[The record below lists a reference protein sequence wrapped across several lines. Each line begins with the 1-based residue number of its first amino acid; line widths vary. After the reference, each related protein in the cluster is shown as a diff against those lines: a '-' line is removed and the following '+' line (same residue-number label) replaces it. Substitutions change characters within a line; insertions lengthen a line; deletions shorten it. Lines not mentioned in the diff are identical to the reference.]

1 LQGTREGGTPAVP
14 EYGDAS
20 MAEEAPRLQ
29 IQDRGAITEAAFL
42 DRKIL
47 DEANIQQIGDELNRI
62 VQGTP
67 GIRLLLNFTRV
78 DHLSSA
84 ALGMLI
90 TLNKRVAEQRGTLKL
105 CDIHPKIYEVFVITK
120 LNKLFDIHEHA
131 PQAIA
136 SFGHA

>member
-1 LQGTREGGTPAVP
+1 
-14 EYGDAS
+14 
-20 MAEEAPRLQ
+20 MAEEAPHLQ
-29 IQDRGAITEAAFL
+29 IQQKGAIVEAAFL

-47 DEANIQQIGDELNRI
+47 DEGNIQQLQEELTQI
-62 VQGTP
+62 VQANA
-67 GIRLLLNFTRV
+67 GIRLLLNFGRV

-105 CDIHPKIYEVFVITK
+105 SDIHPKIYEVFVITK
-120 LNKLFDIHEHA
+120 LNKLFDIHDHA
-131 PQAIA
+131 PEAIA